1 MIKMLLLAGFLLI
14 MLAGIYLGISTRRP
28 IVYRSHLQDVAVTVD
43 GEDLTLADMAYYVV
57 YEEMN
62 VEKDARIYDPKR
74 PKKYWNTHA
83 NGVFVAPEA
92 RRIAME
98 MAIHDRILLR
108 KAQEEGIVLSTEE
121 KEQLERRRTDFWE
134 DLFDEQKEN
143 LPVSYSRID
152 KTIGQLALVQKYQ
165 MKLAKENGRT
175 YASYNW
181 DGAFYEQLRKGHDV
195 SIHKLV
201 WNRVQV
207 GDVSLKHEADFT
219 PARKW
224 GGG

>member
-1 MIKMLLLAGFLLI
+1 
-14 MLAGIYLGISTRRP
+14 
-28 IVYRSHLQDVAVTVD
+28 
-43 GEDLTLADMAYYVV
+43 
-57 YEEMN
+57 
-62 VEKDARIYDPKR
+62 
-74 PKKYWNTHA
+74 
-83 NGVFVAPEA
+83 
-92 RRIAME
+92 
-98 MAIHDRILLR
+98 
-108 KAQEEGIVLSTEE
+108 
-121 KEQLERRRTDFWE
+121 
-134 DLFDEQKEN
+134 
-143 LPVSYSRID
+143 
-152 KTIGQLALVQKYQ
+152 